1 MPTASVYSATD
12 TTESLK
18 SSVSGIRSLDIEAL
32 LVSIALAW
40 VSCGW
45 GWSSSSSGL
54 GGLEAGPDFDRMT
67 VN

>member
-18 SSVSGIRSLDIEAL
+18 SSVSGIRSLDIKAL
-32 LVSIALAW
+32 LFSIALAW

-45 GWSSSSSGL
+45 DWSSSSSGS
-54 GGLEAGPDFDRMT
+54 GAWRPVRISTG
-67 VN
+67 